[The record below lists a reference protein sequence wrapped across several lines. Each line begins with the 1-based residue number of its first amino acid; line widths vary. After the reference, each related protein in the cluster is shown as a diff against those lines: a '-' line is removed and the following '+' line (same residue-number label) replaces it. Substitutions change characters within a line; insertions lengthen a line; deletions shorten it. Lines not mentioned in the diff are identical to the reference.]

1 VIRDLLKKTKELQ
14 RKKSKTDA
22 QKAQNERKTSRL
34 QSEVTIIK
42 QLKKDEMSKFALTNT
57 KKQVPEINPEKDAD
71 RVDKLLKQ
79 RALVRLAN
87 TSVLKKDVEAFR
99 TKYPTWEND
108 LVKILKVLGK
118 KQQKKDELAKK
129 KKRSEVKSKK
139 KAEKLPKSD
148 PKNED
153 KSEPKN
159 EEPKG
164 NEELDDIGN
173 ESDSGTDNETDGESS
188 GDDLT
193 ADEFNSM
200 EAVVKKLSKPSEKKV
215 THVKNDMVEDK
226 EDKVEVENRK
236 DGEMEIK
243 QLDLNELI
251 ENDTSSEEEESDD
264 ENQVEVEKPSPK
276 KLTENGQKSQ
286 VKHKPKETFL

>member
-1 VIRDLLKKTKELQ
+1 MTLKDT
-14 RKKSKTDA
+14 
-22 QKAQNERKTSRL
+22 
-34 QSEVTIIK
+34 TIPC
-42 QLKKDEMSKFALTNT
+42 E
-57 KKQVPEINPEKDAD
+57 VPEINPEKDAD
-71 RVDKLLKQ
+71 RMDKLLKQ

-148 PKNED
+148 PNDDD

-164 NEELDDIGN
+164 NEVNLKIIKNNVLPYSCTHLCLCIGRK
-173 ESDSGTDNETDGESS
+173 ER
-188 GDDLT
+188 
-193 ADEFNSM
+193 
-200 EAVVKKLSKPSEKKV
+200 LSV
-215 THVKNDMVEDK
+215 
-226 EDKVEVENRK
+226 
-236 DGEMEIK
+236 
-243 QLDLNELI
+243 
-251 ENDTSSEEEESDD
+251 
-264 ENQVEVEKPSPK
+264 
-276 KLTENGQKSQ
+276 
-286 VKHKPKETFL
+286 

>member
-1 VIRDLLKKTKELQ
+1 MANSKELTDQQAALISISSTETMDLIGVNNSIVNMRKTVMKARIHVIRQLLRQTKELQ

-42 QLKKDEMSKFALTNT
+42 QLKKDEMAKFALTN
-57 KKQVPEINPEKDAD
+57 KKKFIPEINPEKDAD
-71 RVDKLLKQ
+71 RMDKLLKQ

-153 KSEPKN
+153 KSDSENGEPKVN
-159 EEPKG
+159 EA
-164 NEELDDIGN
+164 DIEN
-173 ESDSGTDNETDGESS
+173 ESDSVQT
-188 GDDLT
+188 
-193 ADEFNSM
+193 M
-200 EAVVKKLSKPSEKKV
+200 
-215 THVKNDMVEDK
+215 
-226 EDKVEVENRK
+226 
-236 DGEMEIK
+236 K
-243 QLDLNELI
+243 Q
-251 ENDTSSEEEESDD
+251 T
-264 ENQVEVEKPSPK
+264 
-276 KLTENGQKSQ
+276 
-286 VKHKPKETFL
+286 

>member
-1 VIRDLLKKTKELQ
+1 
-14 RKKSKTDA
+14 
-22 QKAQNERKTSRL
+22 
-34 QSEVTIIK
+34 
-42 QLKKDEMSKFALTNT
+42 M
-57 KKQVPEINPEKDAD
+57 P
-71 RVDKLLKQ
+71 Q

-139 KAEKLPKSD
+139 KAEKLPNSD

-164 NEELDDIGN
+164 NEVN
-173 ESDSGTDNETDGESS
+173 
-188 GDDLT
+188 
-193 ADEFNSM
+193 
-200 EAVVKKLSKPSEKKV
+200 VKKINNVLPYIAIIYRLSKIS
-215 THVKNDMVEDK
+215 
-226 EDKVEVENRK
+226 
-236 DGEMEIK
+236 
-243 QLDLNELI
+243 
-251 ENDTSSEEEESDD
+251 
-264 ENQVEVEKPSPK
+264 
-276 KLTENGQKSQ
+276 
-286 VKHKPKETFL
+286 